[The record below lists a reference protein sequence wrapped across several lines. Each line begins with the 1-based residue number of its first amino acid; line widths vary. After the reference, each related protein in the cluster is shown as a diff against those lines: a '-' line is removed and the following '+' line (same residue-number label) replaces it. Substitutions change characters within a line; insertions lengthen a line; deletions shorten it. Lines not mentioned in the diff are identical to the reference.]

1 MIYSTCTSWEY
12 RTITLI
18 RNNELPSKGWKQRET
33 QRNTEKHRE
42 TQRNTEKQR
51 EKKRNTEKH
60 RETKRNKEKHR
71 KGNTLNQKPSTV

>member
-33 QRNTEKHRE
+33 QRNK
-42 TQRNTEKQR
+42 EKQR
-51 EKKRNTEKH
+51 ETQRNTEKH
-60 RETKRNKEKHR
+60 RETKRNKEKQR
-71 KGNTLNQKPSTV
+71 ETQKG

>member
-18 RNNELPSKGWKQRET
+18 RNNELPSKVWKQRET
-33 QRNTEKHRE
+33 Q
-42 TQRNTEKQR
+42 
-51 EKKRNTEKH
+51 
-60 RETKRNKEKHR
+60 RNKEKHR